1 MEHGLESGMG
11 AGMYDLMGVLF
22 FAAMGWILYKTALK
36 K

>member
-1 MEHGLESGMG
+1 MEAGLEHGLSQSG
-11 AGMYDLMGVLF
+11 YYLLGVAF

>member
-1 MEHGLESGMG
+1 MEG
-11 AGMYDLMGVLF
+11 ALTKSLGEHMYYLLGVAF